1 MITTGERKD
10 YENLKR
16 WTLAWFTSSLCL
28 FLLTTFSFWKISNL
42 EETRKKDI
50 EKIIKQQE
58 IITNQQ
64 IEINKL
70 SADNKIYSSQIEILE
85 ADRFVTE
92 LNQTYKILKIK
103 QKRQK
108 NLKKLLD
115 YIDLYS
121 SKARENST
129 SSSYNL
135 ALKNFIVDSY
145 KSNEEFRNY
154 IINYFPSSFLQY
166 LPQIPNK
173 K

>member
-1 MITTGERKD
+1 MATTGERKD

-16 WTLAWFTSSLCL
+16 WTFTWFTSSLCL
-28 FLLTTFSFWKISNL
+28 FLLTALSFWKISNL

-50 EKIIKQQE
+50 EKIIKQQK

-70 SADNKIYSSQIEILE
+70 KADNKIYLSQIEILE
-85 ADRFVTE
+85 ADKFVTE
-92 LNQTYKILKIK
+92 LNQNYKILKIK

-135 ALKNFIVDSY
+135 TLKDLIIDSY
-145 KSNEEFRNY
+145 KNNEEFRNY
-154 IINYFPSSFLQY
+154 VINYFSSSFLQY
-166 LPQIPNK
+166 LPQIPK